1 MTQDKPLSSVF
12 LDVLRRVAPDMDGV
26 ALDPGRTFRDQLGI
40 DSIDFLNFVMALEE
54 QMGVRIAE
62 SDYPK
67 LSSLNGCTAYF
78 ASRLPESAKTAA
90 TPPELNK
97 TKL

>member
-1 MTQDKPLSSVF
+1 MTQDEALSSVV

-54 QMGVRIAE
+54 RLGVRIAE

-67 LSSLNGCTAYF
+67 LSSLDGCIAYF
-78 ASRLPESAKTAA
+78 AQ
-90 TPPELNK
+90 PPARQLQSPRCR
-97 TKL
+97 TVGAR